1 MYVVKKAG
9 KCLTEKVS
17 FPRHSWQ
24 ASHCSVNTALEA
36 FSAILQKVLECLQ
49 KENRKKRK
57 CFVFLTKIFLQLV
70 FTHTELRIILI
81 SSKSRK
87 NTSRAVVVK
96 VFVMFCFVP
105 GGHIITISGL
115 ISIEATHAC
124 LWSSPWRP

>member
-36 FSAILQKVLECLQ
+36 FSVILQKVLECLQ

-57 CFVFLTKIFLQLV
+57 CFVFL
-70 FTHTELRIILI
+70 
-81 SSKSRK
+81 SDK
-87 NTSRAVVVK
+87 NLSTTCIYPYGVENY
-96 VFVMFCFVP
+96 P
-105 GGHIITISGL
+105 DL
-115 ISIEATHAC
+115 
-124 LWSSPWRP
+124 